1 MGSIHLYLTKFKLPQ
16 DWSVVELKN
25 KILKQRSA
33 YLLDKIVEKFPKYH
47 RDRFPTMTS
56 LEFNS
61 GNYLD
66 ERTYLHNGQV
76 KLLKQEFDTLLDIL
90 LKKQFM
96 SNVDSAAIIDFLRNE
111 QHPKLTK
118 DEILNEL
125 YELKDLLDY
134 ANNEECYIYIDR

>member
-1 MGSIHLYLTKFKLPQ
+1 MGSIHLYLTKIKLPQ
-16 DWSVVELKN
+16 DWSAVELKD

-66 ERTYLHNGQV
+66 EKTYLHSGQV

-90 LKKQFM
+90 LKKQFI
-96 SNVDSAAIIDFLRNE
+96 SNVDTTTIIELLCND

-134 ANNEECYIYIDR
+134 ANNEECNIYIDR